1 MSERPHL
8 VSLNDEARILSEY
21 GLTQSQAAVYLA
33 TVRLGAALVSEISRV
48 SGVRREDVYRTLAH
62 LEEMGLTERMPT
74 KPTKIRAVPLE
85 QAISIL
91 IKHQKDSANKKIS
104 ELTAGKD
111 DVLKRIRSQMV
122 KGRFEGKPQTEFAF
136 LSSKEEVLGKATG
149 MIQGAEK
156 EIDVIT
162 SASEFVSSLSL
173 FSELLKKS
181 AQKGIKVRA
190 ILESDTR
197 QDSVIHRIKEHA
209 LPRSFADLR
218 YSHKPLGHYLIVDFK
233 QVLIATSPEPPIG
246 EHPYLW
252 TCKED
257 SVETMCGNF
266 EKTWHCCMNN
276 EDDN

>member
-1 MSERPHL
+1 
-8 VSLNDEARILSEY
+8 VSLNDEARILSDY

-33 TVRLGAALVSEISRV
+33 AVRLGAALVSEISRV

-85 QAISIL
+85 QAISTL
-91 IKHQKDSANKKIS
+91 IKHQENSANKKIS

-111 DVLKRIRSQMV
+111 DALKRIRLLMT
-122 KGRFEGKPQTEFAF
+122 KGRFEGKPEGEFAF
-136 LSSKEEVLGKATG
+136 ISSKEEVLGRVRG
-149 MIQGAEK
+149 MVQGAEK

-190 ILESDTR
+190 ILESDPR
-197 QDSVIHRIKEHA
+197 QDSVIPRIEEHV
-209 LPRSFADLR
+209 LPKSFADVR
-218 YSHKPLGHYLIVDFK
+218 YSREPLGHYFIVDFK

-246 EHPYLW
+246 ERPYLW
-252 TCKED
+252 TCEEG
-257 SVETMCGNF
+257 SVEIMCGNF
-266 EKTWHCCMNN
+266 EKTWHCCMSN
-276 EDDN
+276 